1 VGDELDGGD
10 KERPRPK
17 ISVPI
22 DLRRSLS
29 SGESC
34 DRGVDM
40 RNALIEWLLGMNLSG
55 DILVFIL
62 DFDLSGV
69 L

>member
-1 VGDELDGGD
+1 MGDEPDGGD
-10 KERPRPK
+10 DERPRPK
-17 ISVPI
+17 ISVPV
-22 DLRRSLS
+22 DLRRSFS

-40 RNALIEWLLGMNLSG
+40 RNAWTEWLLGMNRSG

-62 DFDLSGV
+62 DFNVSGV